1 MKFIL
6 SVFTSSFPLSFLPF
20 NFSFYFCIEVIH
32 GHSLSS
38 QMIMLLQKNSNLDFE
53 NCPAHLIWKLMSP
66 VQDTISE
73 LPNCRFLPPAVS
85 AFLSRIAV
93 LLGFLDESFHWL
105 NFFPFLFLFLFL
117 FYFLGD
123 FLNFFFLPCCW
134 IYYFYRSIFNIP
146 KIIFILWISL
156 CYTICVLWLQCLIF
170 LKTLVIV
177 LKVFPP
183 CIASVVSKL
192 CFFYLMCSFFMLQ
205 VFLGHVVWSSLP
217 VCWPLR
223 TGS

>member
-105 NFFPFLFLFLFL
+105 NFFPFLFLSFSLSILLSGRFSQFFLFAL
-117 FYFLGD
+117 LLD
-123 FLNFFFLPCCW
+123 LLFLP
-134 IYYFYRSIFNIP
+134 
-146 KIIFILWISL
+146 
-156 CYTICVLWLQCLIF
+156 
-170 LKTLVIV
+170 
-177 LKVFPP
+177 
-183 CIASVVSKL
+183 
-192 CFFYLMCSFFMLQ
+192 
-205 VFLGHVVWSSLP
+205 
-217 VCWPLR
+217 
-223 TGS
+223 